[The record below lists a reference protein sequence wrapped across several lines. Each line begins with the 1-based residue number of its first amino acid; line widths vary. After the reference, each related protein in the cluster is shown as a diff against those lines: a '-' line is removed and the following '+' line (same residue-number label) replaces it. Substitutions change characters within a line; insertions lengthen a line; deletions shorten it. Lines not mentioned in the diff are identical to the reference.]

1 MDNTDETT
9 KTGFSPGKRAV
20 VLLSGGLD
28 STTVAAI
35 AKSEGREL
43 FALTID
49 YEQRHKVELQAAR
62 NVAAFLGIQKH
73 VILPL
78 DLRIFGGSSLTDS
91 WNVPKDMPLEQIGKS
106 VPNTYVPARNTI
118 FLSLALA
125 FAETVGAQEIYIGIS
140 AIDSSGYP
148 DCRADFIASFEQ
160 LANLATKFGLD
171 SRQKHTEGF
180 RIRTPLIALSKAE
193 TIKYGLALGVDY
205 GLTWTCYDPDDT
217 NTSCGVCESCLLRLH
232 GFQGAGVAD
241 PLKYK

>member
-1 MDNTDETT
+1 MEQEI
-9 KTGFSPGKRAV
+9 KTNKRAV

-49 YEQRHKVELQAAR
+49 YNQRHKIELQAAK
-62 NVAAFLGIQKH
+62 NVAEYFEIQKH

-91 WNVPKDMPLEQIGKS
+91 WEVPKNVPLEQIGKS
-106 VPNTYVPARNTI
+106 IPNTYVPARNTV

-125 FAETVGAQEIYIGIS
+125 FAESVAAQEIYIGVS

-148 DCRADFIASFEQ
+148 DCRPDFLASFEQ
-160 LANLATKFGLD
+160 LANLATKFGLE
-171 SRQKHTEGF
+171 SRQKGTEGF
-180 RIRTPLIALSKAE
+180 RIRTPLLALSKTE
-193 TIKYGLALGVDY
+193 TIKYGLSLGVDY
-205 GLTWTCYDPDDT
+205 ALTWTCYDPDESGL
-217 NTSCGVCESCLLRLH
+217 SCGVCESCLLRLH
-232 GFQGAGVAD
+232 GFQGAGVDD
-241 PLKYK
+241 PLPYRCF